1 MKKLILKKSIIAV
14 LFFFISFNNFS
25 QEVSLMFNTI
35 SYNNGVDSTIWEDHL
50 PGPLYMWYED
60 GNLIQEWPGELVY
73 YPVELLRE
81 SDNAIYFNS
90 QEVSF
95 KQGVKFVDYIYDK
108 KEKSVLINTTFE
120 NENRY
125 KETIKFHLTDLG
137 Y

>member
-1 MKKLILKKSIIAV
+1 MKKTLIAV
-14 LFFFISFNNFS
+14 LFFFISFNHFS
-25 QEVSLMFNTI
+25 QEVSLSFNTI
-35 SYNNGVDSTIWEDHL
+35 TYNIDSTIWDNHL

-73 YPVELLRE
+73 YPVVLLKE
-81 SDNAIYFNS
+81 SDNAIYFNGK
-90 QEVSF
+90 EVSF

-125 KETIKFHLTDLG
+125 KETIKFHLTDSD